1 MIFSMPGVIRI
12 LSPRKASWTERGF
25 MDIKSLIREEVL
37 SHKAYPVDNN
47 VYPIR
52 LDANE
57 GPLPVPDDLRN
68 ELLSRL
74 SGVSLN
80 RYPQAGSPDLVRRF
94 AGRFG
99 VGEDCV
105 MIGNG
110 SDELIQIL
118 SIAVARPGA
127 EMVIPTPTF
136 AMFTITPAN
145 AGLKIIE
152 IPLDDD
158 FDLDLAKMGERI
170 TLHPPVLTFLAS
182 PNNPTGNCFT
192 AERMVSVIEQ
202 SLGLVV
208 VDEAYF
214 NFSSSG
220 TTLLPLAGRYDN
232 LIILRTL
239 SKVGFAA
246 ARIGILVGSPELIRE
261 LHKVRLPY
269 NFNAL
274 SQAVAGFYL
283 DHEETFL
290 KQAENVRLWRDE
302 LYSSML
308 TINGVHPRRSDA
320 NFIFFSCDFDSDRI
334 YTMLSER
341 GILIKNFNRPGRLRN
356 FMRVT
361 VGTPEEN
368 EIFIKGLEEVID
380 KQGA

>member
-1 MIFSMPGVIRI
+1 
-12 LSPRKASWTERGF
+12 
-25 MDIKSLIREEVL
+25 MDIKSLIRKEVL
-37 SHKAYPVDNN
+37 SHRAYPVENN
-47 VYPIR
+47 YYPVR

-57 GPLPVPDDLRN
+57 SPLSIPAYLRD
-68 ELLSRL
+68 ELSSRL

-80 RYPQAGSPDLVRRF
+80 RYPQAGSPELVRRF
-94 AGRFG
+94 AGNFG

-118 SIAVARPGA
+118 SIAVAKRGA
-127 EMVIPTPTF
+127 EMMIPTPTF
-136 AMFTITPAN
+136 AMFSITPGN

-152 IPLDDD
+152 IPLDAD

-170 TLHPPVLTFLAS
+170 MSRPPALTFLAS
-182 PNNPTGNCFT
+182 PNNPTGNCFSP
-192 AERMVSVIEQ
+192 ERIVAVIEQ
-202 SLGLVV
+202 SPGLVV

-220 TTLLPLAGRYDN
+220 RTLMPLRERHDN

-246 ARIGILVGSPELIRE
+246 ARIGILVGSPELVGE
-261 LHKVRLPY
+261 LNKVRLPY

-290 KQAENVRLWRDE
+290 KQAENIRVWRDE
-302 LYSSML
+302 LYSVML
-308 TINGVHPRRSDA
+308 SINGIHPRHSDA

-334 YTMLSER
+334 YSSLLER
-341 GILIKNFNRPGRLRN
+341 GILVKNFNMPGRMSN

-368 EIFIKGLEEVID
+368 EMFVKGLREVIN